1 MNNCDITISQSVD
14 ETIYYIFELLK
25 TLIGPPGP
33 KGDQGSQGEQGP
45 VGPKG
50 EKGDQGEQGPVG
62 PKGEKGDQG
71 EQGPVGPKGEKGE
84 QGEQGPV
91 GPKGEKGEQG
101 PVGPNSFTNYTISS
115 TVLTNPTYTL
125 YTTISDTDFYLIN
138 TSANSITITLP
149 QISSL
154 VNNKRIHIFS
164 DVGGNLSKNNLII
177 QTGGTDTIC
186 GNSSFTLNINYS
198 SIQIAAN
205 GLVGGTGKWLVI

>member
-33 KGDQGSQGEQGP
+33 KGEQGIQGNT
-45 VGPKG
+45 GPPG
-50 EKGDQGEQGPVG
+50 PKGDQGEQGIQGNTG
-62 PKGEKGDQG
+62 PLGPKGDQG
-71 EQGPVGPKGEKGE
+71 IQGNPGP
-84 QGEQGPV
+84 P
-91 GPKGEKGEQG
+91 
-101 PVGPNSFTNYTISS
+101 GPNSFINYTISS

-154 VNNKRIHIFS
+154 TNSKRIHIFS

-177 QTGGTDTIC
+177 QTGGIDTIC
-186 GNSSFTLNINYS
+186 GNSSITLNINYS